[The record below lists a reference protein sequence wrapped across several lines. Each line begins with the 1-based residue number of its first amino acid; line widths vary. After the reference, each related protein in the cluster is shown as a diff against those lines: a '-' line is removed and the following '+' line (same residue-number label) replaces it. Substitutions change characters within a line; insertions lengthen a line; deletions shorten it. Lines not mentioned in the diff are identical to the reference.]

1 MELRKL
7 DEALFCCNVMGR
19 EQVVREQSIVRSRV
33 RLGHVGTHDTV
44 SDRHGDC

>member
-19 EQVVREQSIVRSRV
+19 EQVVREQSISRV

-44 SDRHGDC
+44 FDRHGDR